1 MAQSSENE
9 YISIRAWA
17 RLDAG
22 TELGPEEIIVSEVG
36 TVLTGGLGGQGSEE
50 FGDYFDI
57 ALDDGGLD
65 FWVIGEYIK
74 EGSGTAGD
82 YWATEAALVHIQD
95 E

>member
-1 MAQSSENE
+1 
-9 YISIRAWA
+9 
-17 RLDAG
+17 
-22 TELGPEEIIVSEVG
+22 VG

-82 YWATEAALVHIQD
+82 YWATEIALVQIQD
-95 E
+95 N